1 MSTEVAI
8 TEPEVLRRRIKTGW
22 VVAAVIAVL
31 TIIEY
36 MIAVNLE
43 NPLLLL
49 LPFVVAKG
57 LLILDYFMHIRKLW
71 GGGDH

>member
-1 MSTEVAI
+1 MSAGVTI
-8 TEPEVLRRRIKTGW
+8 TEPEILRARIKTGW
-22 VVAAVIAVL
+22 IVAAVIAVL
-31 TIIEY
+31 TLIEY
-36 MIAVNLE
+36 VIAVSVE

-57 LLILDYFMHIRKLW
+57 LLIMDYFMHIRKLW

>member
-1 MSTEVAI
+1 MSGEVAI
-8 TEPEVLRRRIKTGW
+8 SEPEVFGRRVKTGW
-22 VVAAVIAVL
+22 IVAAVIAVL

-36 MIAVNLE
+36 VIAVSLE

-57 LLILDYFMHIRKLW
+57 LLIMDYFMHIRKLW

>member
-1 MSTEVAI
+1 MSGEVAI
-8 TEPEVLRRRIKTGW
+8 SEPKIYGRRIKTGW
-22 VVAAVIAVL
+22 VIAAVLAVL

-36 MIAVNLE
+36 VIAVNLE

-49 LPFVVAKG
+49 LPFAVAKG
-57 LLILDYFMHIRKLW
+57 LLIMDYFMHIRNLW